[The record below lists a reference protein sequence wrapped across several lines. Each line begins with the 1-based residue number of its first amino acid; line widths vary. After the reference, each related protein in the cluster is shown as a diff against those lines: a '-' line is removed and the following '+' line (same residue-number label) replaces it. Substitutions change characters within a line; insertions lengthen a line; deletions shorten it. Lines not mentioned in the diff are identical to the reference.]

1 MFENIPLNN
10 DQADSNWLSK
20 YISLDESTTNIM
32 FPDQYL
38 TGQFIDDQAK
48 THPQTTSPIFIPS
61 SSHQS
66 NPDSFLNLLSVSIDD
81 EHSISS
87 SSNSSQRRRLFS
99 SLEVKSLPQ
108 KKNLEFIFQC
118 FHLE

>member
-1 MFENIPLNN
+1 MF
-10 DQADSNWLSK
+10 S
-20 YISLDESTTNIM
+20 
-32 FPDQYL
+32 DQYL

-99 SLEVKSLPQ
+99 SLEVKSLQQ
-108 KKNLEFIFQC
+108 KRKSRIHFSIFSFRVIQLHVIVNG
-118 FHLE
+118 HLMDLLLKQN